1 MFCGAAGT
9 PSEKCAAG
17 MVYGPGYACGCGSGG
32 FGPEYPFGGG
42 FAGGCARGCGPQYPC
57 GGYAGGCGPKS
68 PHIEVI

>member
-32 FGPEYPFGGG
+32 FGPEYPFG
-42 FAGGCARGCGPQYPC
+42 CGSGVFG
-57 GGYAGGCGPKS
+57 GGYAGGCGPQS
-68 PHIEVI
+68 PHREVI